1 MTKKKL
7 MSEIDNLNCKVEI
20 EKSNREF
27 YENKYYK
34 LLDENTDLKNKITD
48 LESKIEDLDKKIEIY
63 DRYPSPLLSEE
74 DKVKMYC
81 DLKVAEIEKKYNW
94 LLNLI
99 TLQSSSNL
107 YTYYSSQQLYNLQT
121 ASLNRYANISY

>member
-7 MSEIDNLNCKVEI
+7 MNEIDNLNRKVEI

-27 YENKYYK
+27 YKNQYYK
-34 LLDENTDLKNKITD
+34 LLDENTDLKNKITN

-63 DRYPSPLLSEE
+63 DSYPSPLLSEE

-81 DLKVAEIEKKYNW
+81 DLKIAELEKKYSW
-94 LLNLI
+94 LVSVI
-99 TLQSSSNL
+99 TLQSSVQSYN
-107 YTYYSSQQLYNLQT
+107 YNTYQQLVNSGMYQRTLT
-121 ASLNRYANISY
+121 F

>member
-7 MSEIDNLNCKVEI
+7 MNEIDNLNRKVEI

-34 LLDENTDLKNKITD
+34 LLDENIDLMNKITNLD
-48 LESKIEDLDKKIEIY
+48 SKIEDLDKKIEIY
-63 DRYPSPLLSEE
+63 DSYPSPLLSEE

-81 DLKVAEIEKKYNW
+81 DLKIAELEKKYSW
-94 LLNLI
+94 LVSVI
-99 TLQSSSNL
+99 TLQSSVQSYN
-107 YTYYSSQQLYNLQT
+107 YNTYQQLVNSGMYSRTLT
-121 ASLNRYANISY
+121 F

>member
-7 MSEIDNLNCKVEI
+7 MNEIDNLNRKVEI

-34 LLDENTDLKNKITD
+34 LLDENIDLKNKITN

-63 DRYPSPLLSEE
+63 DSYPSPLLSEE
-74 DKVKMYC
+74 DKLKMYC
-81 DLKVAEIEKKYNW
+81 DLKIAELDKKYSW
-94 LLNLI
+94 LVSVI
-99 TLQSSSNL
+99 TLQSSVQSYN
-107 YTYYSSQQLYNLQT
+107 YNMHQQLVNSGMYQRTLT
-121 ASLNRYANISY
+121 F

>member
-7 MSEIDNLNCKVEI
+7 MNEIDNLNLKLEI
-20 EKSNREF
+20 EKSNCE
-27 YENKYYK
+27 YYKTQYYK

-63 DRYPSPLLSEE
+63 DKYPSPLLSEE

-81 DLKVAEIEKKYNW
+81 DLKIAELDKKYSW
-94 LLNLI
+94 LASII
-99 TLQSSSNL
+99 TLQSSA
-107 YTYYSSQQLYNLQT
+107 QLYNYNTYQQFVNSGMYQRTLT
-121 ASLNRYANISY
+121 F